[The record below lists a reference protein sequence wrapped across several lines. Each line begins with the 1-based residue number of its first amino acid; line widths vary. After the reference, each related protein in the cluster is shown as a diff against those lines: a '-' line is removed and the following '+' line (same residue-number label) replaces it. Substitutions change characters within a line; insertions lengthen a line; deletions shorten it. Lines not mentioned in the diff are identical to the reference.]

1 MFSGLGLA
9 RGPLMRHAGKAGPS
23 SLVCSRGEESG
34 HRGAAIALVP
44 ISLLAVGALVRF
56 DMSAIAT

>member
-1 MFSGLGLA
+1 
-9 RGPLMRHAGKAGPS
+9 MRHAGKAGPS